1 MEEKEAPGLRDMTV
15 LLGEDATLEFREIAK
30 FRIEIK
36 SNCCGKNIIIIK
48 ETDASFVFFEVV
60 PCAIL
65 SL

>member
-1 MEEKEAPGLRDMTV
+1 MFNYAALRDMTV

-36 SNCCGKNIIIIK
+36 SNCCGKNNIIIIK